1 VLLSWSGSMFEY
13 LMPTLVMPGFA
24 GSLLD
29 QTCSAAVARQI
40 AWGAERG
47 VPWGVSESAYN
58 VVDMHLTYQYRAFG
72 VPGLGLKR
80 GLSEDLVVAP
90 YASAL
95 ALLVAPALAAQNL
108 RRLSEEGAE
117 GVFGLYEAID
127 YTEARLPRGQDRA
140 LIRSYMAHH
149 QGMSLLAFAHVLLD
163 RPMQRRFESDPQFQ
177 ATMLLLQERV
187 PRTAVQY
194 LHATEIPD
202 LHAGARQRRDQAARA
217 DRSGHGAAGGAAAV
231 ERPLPRDAD
240 QRGGGYSR
248 WRDLAVTR
256 WQEDGASD
264 HRGSFLYLRDVEA
277 ASSGRTPTSRRC
289 ASRPAT
295 RRSSPTR
302 AWSTAAASRTSRC
315 TPRSSSRPRTTSSCG
330 ARPSATARAC
340 AARSR

>member
-1 VLLSWSGSMFEY
+1 LPKEGWFALGGLLTVPGGGAPVLLSWSGSMFEY
-13 LMPTLVMPGFA
+13 LMPTLVMPGFS

-40 AWGAERG
+40 AYGAERG

-58 VVDMHLTYQYRAFG
+58 VVDVHLTYQYRAFG

-80 GLSEDLVVAP
+80 GLSEDMVVAP

-95 ALLVAPALAAQNL
+95 ALLVAPGAAAQNL

-117 GVFGLYEAID
+117 GQFGLYEAID
-127 YTEARLPRGQDRA
+127 YTEARLPRGHERA

-194 LHATEIPD
+194 LHATELPD
-202 LHAGARQRRDQAARA
+202 LHTGARNAETIEIVNTECYLPIRWTIDTLGWKGTSGGQSAETVIARVL
-217 DRSGHGAAGGAAAV
+217 DGIEPGAIVLMHLGSNPDDGST
-231 ERPLPRDAD
+231 LDAD
-240 QRGGGYSR
+240 ALPAIVEELRTRGYR
-248 WRDLAVTR
+248 FVTV
-256 WQEDGASD
+256 DS
-264 HRGSFLYLRDVEA
+264 Y
-277 ASSGRTPTSRRC
+277 T
-289 ASRPAT
+289 
-295 RRSSPTR
+295 
-302 AWSTAAASRTSRC
+302 
-315 TPRSSSRPRTTSSCG
+315 
-330 ARPSATARAC
+330 
-340 AARSR
+340 